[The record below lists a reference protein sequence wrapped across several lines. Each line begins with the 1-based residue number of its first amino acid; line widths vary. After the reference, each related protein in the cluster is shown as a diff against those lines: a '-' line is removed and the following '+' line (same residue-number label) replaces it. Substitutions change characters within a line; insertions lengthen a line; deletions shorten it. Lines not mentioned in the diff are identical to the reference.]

1 MEQGPEQPTNDSR
14 EPGTHQG
21 ARAVV
26 LLALAV
32 LIPAGIG
39 IGLWQ
44 LADSTQVVPG
54 LDGCRFVRDRT
65 AQLGCYTD
73 GFGDFVREDGL
84 ARALVRVDDRAGES
98 EQLGAD
104 CHVAW
109 HPIGESDG
117 ADDASAGR
125 DYDNIEAVTTC
136 QQGYAH
142 GYTIG
147 FISETDPS
155 EDQLARMVDAECGGS
170 TGLNALFNCT
180 HAYGHVIA
188 RMNEGDVAVGI
199 RACGKVDYAAL
210 PGADVESPVP
220 GERPPVLVGAEHQ
233 CLYGLYMEV
242 ALLDVADGDET
253 LDNCDTA
260 TTDAARKAC
269 YAYLPARVNAITGDL
284 RPAARACNEL
294 APEGDLR
301 DSCVKTFS
309 MGLQDPKRCSMLVA
323 DVEREQCRNVIFIRD
338 NQEDLLAF
346 TDGDPDAFDANVRIA
361 PEDGADVP
369 DAPPPPPDST
379 PQP

>member
-1 MEQGPEQPTNDSR
+1 MDDTR
-14 EPGTHQG
+14 EPDPEPARDRGTHQG
-21 ARAVV
+21 ARAIV

-32 LIPAGIG
+32 FIPVGIG

-54 LDGCRFVRDRT
+54 LDGCRYVRDRT

-73 GFGDFVREDGL
+73 GFRGFVEEDGL
-84 ARALVRVDDRAGES
+84 AKALVRVDERAGAS
-98 EQLGAD
+98 EPLGAD

-109 HPIGESDG
+109 HPIGEADG
-117 ADDASAGR
+117 AADAKAER
-125 DYDNIEAVTTC
+125 EYDNIAAATTC

-147 FISETDPS
+147 FISETSPS

-188 RMNEGDVAVGI
+188 RMNEGDVAAGI
-199 RACGKVDYAAL
+199 SACGKVDYAAL
-210 PGADVESPVP
+210 PGADVASPVP

-242 ALLDVADGDET
+242 ALLDVAGGDET

-260 TTDAARKAC
+260 TTDEARKAC
-269 YAYLPARVNAITGDL
+269 YAYLPARVNAIKGDL
-284 RPAARACNEL
+284 RPAARACNEF
-294 APEGDLR
+294 APKGDLR

-309 MGLQDPKRCSMLVA
+309 MGLQDPERCDMLVA
-323 DVEREQCRNVIFIRD
+323 DVEREQCRNVIYIRD

-346 TDGDPDAFDANVRIA
+346 TDGDPDSFDANVRIA
-361 PEDGADVP
+361 PAPGAVEP
-369 DAPPPPPDST
+369 DAPPPPPDSA
-379 PQP
+379 PPS